1 MAAMAVAR
9 ILRPW
14 RDRRAREL
22 YQRYGA
28 RPWELIDERT
38 RDHYR
43 QLVADGMDG
52 AGRPLRRRSF
62 PSRRSSPPA
71 GGY

>member
-1 MAAMAVAR
+1 MAVTR

-28 RPWELIDERT
+28 RPWDLLDDRTQEHDRKLI
-38 RDHYR
+38 
-43 QLVADGMDG
+43 ADGLDG
-52 AGRPLRRRSF
+52 AGRPLRRRRF
-62 PSRRSSPPA
+62 PSRARTCPPTA
-71 GGY
+71 DY

>member
-1 MAAMAVAR
+1 MAVRR
-9 ILRPW
+9 ILVRL

-28 RPWELIDERT
+28 RPWHLLDERT
-38 RDHYR
+38 QTHYR
-43 QLVADGMDG
+43 QLVANGLDG

-62 PSRRSSPPA
+62 RSRRRPASPA
-71 GGY
+71 SDY

>member
-1 MAAMAVAR
+1 MAVTR
-9 ILRPW
+9 FLRPL

-43 QLVADGMDG
+43 QLVADGLDG
-52 AGRPLRRRSF
+52 AGRPLRRRPL
-62 PSRRSSPPA
+62 PSRRRASRPA
-71 GGY
+71 ADY

>member
-1 MAAMAVAR
+1 MAVTR
-9 ILRPW
+9 FLDRW

-28 RPWELIDERT
+28 RPWPLLDDRT

-43 QLVADGMDG
+43 QLVANGIDG
-52 AGRPLRRRSF
+52 AGRPLRRRSVR
-62 PSRRSSPPA
+62 PGRRRPLLDS
-71 GGY
+71 

>member
-1 MAAMAVAR
+1 MAVTR
-9 ILRPW
+9 ILDRF

-28 RPWELIDERT
+28 RPWSLLDDRT

-43 QLVADGMDG
+43 QLVADGLDG
-52 AGRPLRRRSF
+52 AGRPLGRRTSSRARRRSLLD
-62 PSRRSSPPA
+62 
-71 GGY
+71 Y

>member
-1 MAAMAVAR
+1 MTLMR
-9 ILRPW
+9 ILAPV

-28 RPWELIDERT
+28 RPWSLLDDRT

-43 QLVADGMDG
+43 ELVAKGMDG
-52 AGRPLRRRSF
+52 EGRPLRRR
-62 PSRRSSPPA
+62 PLRSRRRPPVLD
-71 GGY
+71 Y

>member
-1 MAAMAVAR
+1 MAVTR
-9 ILRPW
+9 ILDRF

-28 RPWELIDERT
+28 RPWSLLDDRT

-43 QLVADGMDG
+43 QLVADGLDG
-52 AGRPLRRRSF
+52 AGRPLRRRS
-62 PSRRSSPPA
+62 SRSERRPRLD
-71 GGY
+71 Y

>member
-1 MAAMAVAR
+1 MTLTQ
-9 ILRPW
+9 ILDRF

-28 RPWELIDERT
+28 RPWSLLDDRT

-43 QLVADGMDG
+43 QLVANGIDGT
-52 AGRPLRRRSF
+52 GRPLRRRPFRSG
-62 PSRRSSPPA
+62 RRRAPLLD
-71 GGY
+71 Y

>member
-1 MAAMAVAR
+1 MAVTR

-28 RPWELIDERT
+28 RPWHLLDERT
-38 RDHYR
+38 QAHYR
-43 QLVADGMDG
+43 KLVADGVDG
-52 AGRPLRRRSF
+52 AGRPLTRRRSR
-62 PSRRSSPPA
+62 PVLPA
-71 GGY
+71 ADY

>member
-1 MAAMAVAR
+1 MAGIRMLDR
-9 ILRPW
+9 W

-28 RPWELIDERT
+28 RPWHLLDDRT

-43 QLVADGMDG
+43 QLVANEMDG
-52 AGRPLRRRSF
+52 AGRPLPRRSLRLPRRR
-62 PSRRSSPPA
+62 PPLLDH
-71 GGY
+71 

>member
-1 MAAMAVAR
+1 MAVTR
-9 ILRPW
+9 ILDRF

-28 RPWELIDERT
+28 RPWSLLDDRT

-43 QLVADGMDG
+43 QLVADGLDG
-52 AGRPLRRRSF
+52 AGRPLGRRTSSRSRRR
-62 PSRRSSPPA
+62 PLLD
-71 GGY
+71 Y

>member
-1 MAAMAVAR
+1 MAVTR
-9 ILRPW
+9 ILDRL

-28 RPWELIDERT
+28 RPWSLLDDRT

-43 QLVADGMDG
+43 KLVAEGLDG
-52 AGRPLRRRSF
+52 AGRPLRRR
-62 PSRRSSPPA
+62 PRRGPLRD
-71 GGY
+71 Y

>member
-1 MAAMAVAR
+1 MSVTR

-28 RPWELIDERT
+28 KPWHLLDERT
-38 RDHYR
+38 QEHYR
-43 QLVADGMDG
+43 KLVAEGMDG
-52 AGRPLRRRSF
+52 AGRPLRARPFPNRR
-62 PSRRSSPPA
+62 RTAPPA
-71 GGY
+71 GDY

>member
-1 MAAMAVAR
+1 MAVTQ
-9 ILRPW
+9 ILDRW

-28 RPWELIDERT
+28 RPWPLLDDRT

-43 QLVADGMDG
+43 QLVANGMDG
-52 AGRPLRRRSF
+52 AGRQLRRRSVR
-62 PSRRSSPPA
+62 SRRRPLPDS
-71 GGY
+71 

>member
-1 MAAMAVAR
+1 MTLTR
-9 ILRPW
+9 ILDPF

-28 RPWELIDERT
+28 RPGSLLDDRT

-43 QLVADGMDG
+43 QLVAKGMDG
-52 AGRPLRRRSF
+52 TGRPLRRRPF
-62 PSRRSSPPA
+62 RSRRRRPPLLD
-71 GGY
+71 Y

>member
-1 MAAMAVAR
+1 MAVTR

-28 RPWELIDERT
+28 RPWELLDERT
-38 RDHYR
+38 QDHYR
-43 QLVADGMDG
+43 QLVANGMDG
-52 AGRPLRRRSF
+52 AGRPLPRRTF
-62 PSRRSSPPA
+62 PSRRRTSPPA
-71 GGY
+71 ADY

>member
-1 MAAMAVAR
+1 MAVTR

-28 RPWELIDERT
+28 RPWHLLDERT
-38 RDHYR
+38 QEHYR
-43 QLVADGMDG
+43 KLVADGMDG
-52 AGRPLRRRSF
+52 AGRPLRRRRF
-62 PSRRSSPPA
+62 PSRSRTAPPA